1 MIPKTIDEYIAA
13 SPSKVRPILKRIRKT
28 IREAA
33 PQAEEIIS
41 YRMPAFR
48 QGGVLIYFAAF
59 NEHIGLYPPV
69 RGSSSLEK
77 KAAPYAGEKGNLRFP
92 LDHPIPYDLIAS
104 IVEFRVRQ
112 SKAKTGARK
121 VRSVKG
127 RK

>member
-1 MIPKTIDEYIAA
+1 VIPATIDEYIAA
-13 SPSKVRPILKRIRKT
+13 SFPKVRPILKRIRKT

-48 QGGVLIYFAAF
+48 QGGVLVYFAAF
-59 NEHIGLYPPV
+59 KEHIGLYPPV
-69 RGSSSLEK
+69 RGNASLEK

-92 LDHPIPYDLIAS
+92 LDQPIPYDLIAS
-104 IVEFRVRQ
+104 IVEFRVRENE
-112 SKAKTGARK
+112 AKTGIRK
-121 VRSVKG
+121 SRSLKR